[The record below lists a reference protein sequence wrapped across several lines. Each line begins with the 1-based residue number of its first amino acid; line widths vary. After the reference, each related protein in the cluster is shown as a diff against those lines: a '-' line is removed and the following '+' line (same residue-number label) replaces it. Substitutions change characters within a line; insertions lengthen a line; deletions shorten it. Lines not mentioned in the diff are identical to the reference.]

1 MTAWVRNAV
10 MLSATAVWAGV
21 VAHTVIVEHQLPDAV
36 TWGVPGALWVAL
48 HSRPASRRRRRRVPP
63 QTPPGTD
70 KP

>member
-10 MLSATAVWAGV
+10 MLAATTVWAGV
-21 VAHTVIVEHQLPDAV
+21 VLHTVVVEHQLPDAV

-48 HSRPASRRRRRRVPP
+48 HSRPAARRRRRRVTGRPP
-63 QTPPGTD
+63 AGTD